1 MKGTRR
7 FAWSAA
13 LVAVVVVGLLI
24 VVFAAGWKPKLGLD
38 LSGGL
43 SVTLSAPAHTPGD
56 KVDEAVNILR
66 NRVDALGVSNADVT
80 REGNINILVEIPNV
94 KDPNGVLKIL
104 GQTAQLEFRQVQQ
117 VITNGAPGY
126 STLTV
131 TPDDQRF
138 TTATV
143 VDYGIGQDSKTKYQL
158 ATATLT
164 GEAISGANAQVNTS
178 NGAWLVNL
186 TFKSNFQSTWTK
198 FTSNLACITNTSSPT
213 RQIGIVLDNRV
224 QSAPV
229 VQTDVAC
236 GTGIPG
242 GTQIQGSFT
251 QSDAKNLALVLQS
264 GALPVKLTQQTEQL
278 VSATLGAQSL
288 RAGLLAGALGLFL
301 VMIYVAIYYRA
312 LGLQTWVGLIAFSA
326 LTYGVIVLL
335 GQVAGLTLSLAGI
348 AGLIVSIGIT
358 TDSYVVFF
366 ERVKE
371 EVHEAKTLRS
381 SVDRGYKSAVRTLF
395 TADTVTFFA
404 ALILYILAIGSV
416 RGFALTL
423 GLATALDVAL
433 FLALTYPLAAILA
446 RTQVFGKGRFIGMT
460 TALEGT
466 GSKGLLRKIYR
477 SDFHIDF
484 IRRRGLWLGISG
496 VIIAISIVALIPGV
510 RGLHYGID
518 FKGGTQFIVPL
529 TKDVSVPDIK
539 AAVAKQG
546 VVADTVQIA
555 HKVGQSAKQAEVET
569 ISLNPTKT
577 GAVQQA
583 LASLTATPVNKV
595 SVDSV
600 GSTWGHE
607 ITNKAI
613 RGLIVF
619 LIVVI
624 LYMSWRL
631 ETKMAF
637 SGIIALLHDLVITAG
652 IYALTGL
659 QVTPDTVIAIL
670 TILGY
675 SLYDTVVVFDKIK
688 ENVVI
693 PSNAKKPYATI
704 ANESM
709 NQVLMRSINTSLTT
723 LLPVGSLLF
732 VGSFLLGADTLRELA
747 LALFVGIASGT
758 YSSIFVATPLLSI
771 MKEREPRY
779 ASLRSAA
786 ARAPRLAGATA
797 GGGTV
802 ALGGEPDEDKPARR
816 PAGKAPARPATKSG
830 GGRGEPGSG
839 EEDDGEKPAP
849 KPAAKPAAKPG
860 ARPAPRAGTRPV
872 AKPGAKAA
880 PKPAAQET
888 TKPAG
893 EANGEPAPASASS
906 ANGSSGAD
914 RSTADAGNGRPPAR
928 PGGGTPASRPQPRKT
943 NRAKRKK
950 GGR

>member
-7 FAWSAA
+7 FVWSAA
-13 LVAVVVVGLLI
+13 LVGIVVVGLLI
-24 VVFAAGWKPKLGLD
+24 TVFATGWKPKLGLD

-43 SVTLSAPAHTPGD
+43 SVTLSAPTHTSGD

-66 NRVDALGVSNADVT
+66 NRVNALGVSNADVT
-80 REGNINILVEIPNV
+80 REGNLNILVEIPNV
-94 KDPNGVLKIL
+94 KDPTSVLKII
-104 GQTAQLEFRQVQQ
+104 GQTARLEFRQVQQ
-117 VITNGAPGY
+117 IITNGAPGY
-126 STLTV
+126 ATLTA
-131 TPDDQRF
+131 TPCTTASGCDTDLHF
-138 TTATV
+138 TTGTV
-143 VDYGIGQDSKTKYQL
+143 VDYGIGQDSQTKYQL

-164 GEAISGANAQVNTS
+164 GDAISGANAQVNTA
-178 NGAWLVNL
+178 NGSWSVNL
-186 TFKSNFQSTWTK
+186 TFKSNFQATWTK
-198 FTSNLACITNTSSPT
+198 FTSNLACITNTTSVT
-213 RQIGIVLDNRV
+213 RQIGITLDNLV
-224 QSAPV
+224 QSAPIV
-229 VQTDVAC
+229 NTDVAC
-236 GTGIPG
+236 GTGISG
-242 GTQIQGSFT
+242 GTSITGNFT
-251 QSDAKNLALVLQS
+251 QTQAKNLALVLQN

-288 RAGLLAGALGLFL
+288 RAGILAGALGLLL
-301 VMIYVAIYYRA
+301 VMVYVAIYYRA

-326 LTYGVIVLL
+326 LTYAIVVIL
-335 GQVAGLTLSLAGI
+335 GQAAGLTLTLAGI

-395 TADTVTFFA
+395 TADSVTFFA
-404 ALILYILAIGSV
+404 ALILYVLAIGSV

-466 GSKGLLRKIYR
+466 GQTGILRKIYR

-484 IRRRGLWLGISG
+484 IRRRALWLGISG
-496 VIIAISIVALIPGV
+496 VIVAISLAALVPGI

-518 FKGGTQFIVPL
+518 FKGGTQFTVPL
-529 TKDVSVPDIK
+529 TKNVSVPDFK

-555 HKVGQSAKQAEVET
+555 RGVGSSTRQAEVET
-569 ISLNPTKT
+569 ASLSVEKT

-583 LASLTATPVNKV
+583 LATLSGTPLNKV

-600 GSTWGHE
+600 GSTWGSE
-607 ITNKAI
+607 ISNKAI

-652 IYALTGL
+652 IYAITGL

-688 ENVVI
+688 ENVVL
-693 PSNAKKPYATI
+693 PSNSKKPYDVI

-779 ASLRSAA
+779 SSLRSAR
-786 ARAPRLAGATA
+786 ARGPRLAAAGA

-802 ALGGEPDEDKPARR
+802 ALGGDPDAEEKPARR
-816 PAGKAPARPATKSG
+816 PP
-830 GGRGEPGSG
+830 
-839 EEDDGEKPAP
+839 
-849 KPAAKPAAKPG
+849 AKPAGDGDADDQAAKQPPKQAPRPG
-860 ARPAPRAGTRPV
+860 ARPAPRAAARPV
-872 AKPGAKAA
+872 GKPGAKPAPKAAPKAGSPAA
-880 PKPAAQET
+880 PKP
-888 TKPAG
+888 KPAA
-893 EANGEPAPASASS
+893 EATGEPAATAGNGAEPPGAPAES
-906 ANGSSGAD
+906 
-914 RSTADAGNGRPPAR
+914 GNGRPAGRPA
-928 PGGGTPASRPQPRKT
+928 GGSQSSRAQPRKT